1 MNFDNLVEIVVH
13 LLIKKRI
20 DLYCQ
25 DDFSMLSALACM
37 VTHWMEHTMNHDI
50 RLLIVTIHQAT
61 ILYGLSSLRGY

>member
-20 DLYCQ
+20 DLCRQ

-50 RLLIVTIHQAT
+50 SLLIVIIHQAT